1 MKTLLAVVVGAVPLL
16 TSGVSIAQNGTMMNG
31 DQWGGWMGGWMGGYG
46 GPWVPTLLVIVVVGF
61 VVWFLMQ
68 KRG

>member
-31 DQWGGWMGGWMGGYG
+31 DHWSGWMGGYG

-61 VVWFLMQ
+61 VVWLLMQ